1 MYNQVVLQIT
11 QNTYLILNNM
21 AKDKLTLTGQSY
33 NNEVSISIEED
44 STIGEVLDAFKVIT
58 MGLTFS
64 SEQFNQ
70 AIIDLAQ
77 EIEENGKANIN

>member
-1 MYNQVVLQIT
+1 
-11 QNTYLILNNM
+11 M

>member
-1 MYNQVVLQIT
+1 MCNQVVLQII

-44 STIGEVLDAFKVIT
+44 STIGEVLDAFKVIM

>member
-1 MYNQVVLQIT
+1 
-11 QNTYLILNNM
+11 M
-21 AKDKLTLTGQSY
+21 AKGKLTLTGQSY
-33 NNEVSISIEED
+33 CNEVSISIEED

-64 SEQFNQ
+64 SDQFNQ

-77 EIEENGKANIN
+77 EIEENGKANNN

>member
-1 MYNQVVLQIT
+1 MCNQMVLQIT
-11 QNTYLILNNM
+11 RNTYLILNNM
-21 AKDKLTLTGQSY
+21 ANDKLTLTGQSY

-77 EIEENGKANIN
+77 EIEENGKANNN

>member
-1 MYNQVVLQIT
+1 
-11 QNTYLILNNM
+11 M

-44 STIGEVLDAFKVIT
+44 STIGEVLDAFKVIM

-64 SEQFNQ
+64 PEQFNQ
-70 AIIDLAQ
+70 AIIELAQ
-77 EIEENGKANIN
+77 EIEYGKANIN

>member
-21 AKDKLTLTGQSY
+21 AKDKLILTGQSY
-33 NNEVSISIEED
+33 NNEVSISIDED

-64 SEQFNQ
+64 PEQFNQ
-70 AIIDLAQ
+70 AIIELAQ
-77 EIEENGKANIN
+77 ELEYGQANIN

>member
-1 MYNQVVLQIT
+1 MS
-11 QNTYLILNNM
+11 
-21 AKDKLTLTGQSY
+21 KDKLTLTGKCY
-33 NNEVSISIEED
+33 GNEVSISIEED

-70 AIIDLAQ
+70 AIIELAQ
-77 EIEENGKANIN
+77 EIEKNGKANIN